1 MEPPITLLLIDD
13 EEAIRNG
20 IKNLLDWE
28 QEGFEIIGEAANG
41 QEGLEKIIQMRP
53 EIVITDLV
61 MPKLDGMEL
70 AEIIQ
75 RQFPQTHFLVLS
87 SYDDFAYVSKV
98 FKSGAVDY
106 LLKPTLTPENLL
118 EVLRK
123 ISHQLTRIKDSHF
136 ENRRLSNRFN
146 RYLSGYQDQ
155 DTQIFQHFF
164 DLPNLCFLYTNTKWY
179 RESHLILERL
189 ESCISANREM
199 KTVSFSLE
207 EGNMGLLINFS
218 ETQEALKTALKQSLK
233 SMRSVDPQAFFVLSR
248 TFRHLGAAKE
258 VYEEVRKQSEEQPF
272 FFKTQFIV
280 SIEELF
286 TFSNPKTIKAPKLVH
301 TISRQEYIR
310 MLKEIQYYFDQ
321 LILADAS
328 PSILKQQVSSLFYT
342 FFSLLEETTKQ
353 EKYNQMKRTFLHE
366 ITRSKHL
373 EEFSVILL
381 SEIEQLKRLLA
392 ADGSF
397 ENEFVQKIQ
406 SYILENYQKELT
418 LSHLS
423 EVFHFNYTYLSTL
436 FTENFLMNFT
446 EYLKFVRLEKAE
458 KLLRESELP
467 LEKISCSVGYMDVGY
482 FSRIFKREYGLPPLR
497 YRKRQ
502 RK

>member
-13 EEAIRNG
+13 EEAIRHG

-28 QEGFEIIGEAANG
+28 KEGFEIIGEAANG

-61 MPKLDGMEL
+61 MPKLNGIEL

-75 RQFPQTHFLVLS
+75 RQFAQTHFLVLS
-87 SYDDFAYVSKV
+87 SYDDFSYVSKV

-123 ISHQLTRIKDSHF
+123 IANQFTRKKDAHF
-136 ENRRLSNRFN
+136 EHHRLSNRFN
-146 RYLSGYQDQ
+146 RYLSGGQNQ
-155 DTQIFQHFF
+155 DTEIFEYFF
-164 DLPNLCFLYTNTKWY
+164 DLPNFCFLYTNMKWY
-179 RESHLILERL
+179 RESHLLLERL
-189 ESCISANREM
+189 ESCISNNDKM
-199 KTVSFSLE
+199 KTLSFKLE
-207 EGNMGLLINFS
+207 DGNLGLLINFS
-218 ETQEALKTALKQSLK
+218 DTEKELKAMLKQSLK

-248 TFRHLGAAKE
+248 IFSKICAAKE

-286 TFSNPKTIKAPKLVH
+286 VFGNTKGIKAPKLVH
-301 TISRQEYIR
+301 TVSRTDYIP
-310 MLKEIQYYFDQ
+310 LLEEIQCYFDE
-321 LILADAS
+321 LVLTIAA
-328 PSILKQQVSSLFYT
+328 PSLLKQQASSVFYT
-342 FFSLLEETTKQ
+342 FFSLLEETTSQ
-353 EKYNQMKRTFLHE
+353 ENYNQRKRNFLHE
-366 ITRSKHL
+366 ITRAKHL

-381 SEIEQLKRLLA
+381 SEIKQMKQLLGE
-392 ADGSF
+392 DSSF
-397 ENEFVQKIQ
+397 ENEFVQKLQ
-406 SYILENYQKELT
+406 AYIFANYQKELT

-436 FTENFLMNFT
+436 FTEKFMMNFT

-458 KLLRESELP
+458 KLLRESDLS
-467 LEKISCSVGYMDVGY
+467 LEKISFSVGYMDVSY

-497 YRKRQ
+497 YRKRL
-502 RK
+502 KK